1 MNDERRFD
9 ELVSR
14 LYEAAVNPDLW
25 RSTLLTAAEWTGAHS
40 FHMFTWDRHD
50 GRPLF
55 AMVSHDHLEERIR
68 LYNAYYHQ
76 VDPVLKHALTNTTG
90 GFFASQE
97 FFDDS
102 FVNCSEYYQDFL
114 VSNNQCWVTGGN
126 LQLGDG
132 VDAVLAMVRNH
143 DAGRFDAEEL
153 KRARRF
159 WTHYHKATSLFVQ
172 TESLRR
178 NAIVGVRGLE
188 QIEIGVVATDGAGRV
203 LFINAQAEA
212 MMKANGRIAVREG
225 RLTASEPSLGDVL
238 RKALERAD
246 RGTSSS
252 ALPVVARTADEEGLL
267 MTVAPLGDTTPIWST
282 LARPSVLVLIRSRS
296 RQRMVTAY
304 QLMQLFGLTPA
315 EARVARAL
323 AQGQSL
329 EAYATDSAVSLS
341 TARTQLRSVLGKTG
355 TTRQPDLVRL
365 LASIMSIRAS
375 T

>member
-9 ELVSR
+9 EIVGR

-25 RSTLLTAAEWTGAHS
+25 RPTLLNAAAWTGAHS

-55 AMVSHDHLEERIR
+55 AMVSHDHLQERIR
-68 LYNAYYHQ
+68 LYNAYYHR
-76 VDPVLKHALTNTTG
+76 VDPVLEHALTKSTG
-90 GFFASQE
+90 GFIASQE
-97 FFDDS
+97 FFDDR
-102 FVNCSEYYQDFL
+102 FVNRNEYYQDFL
-114 VSNNQCWVTGGN
+114 VSNNQCWITGGT
-126 LQLGDG
+126 LQLGNG

-143 DAGRFDAEEL
+143 DAGRFDSEEL

-178 NAIVGVRGLE
+178 EAVVGARGLE
-188 QIEIGVVATDGAGRV
+188 QVEIGVVATDGVGRV

-212 MMKANGRIAVREG
+212 TMKASGRISVRDG
-225 RLTASEPSLGDVL
+225 RLAASDPALGDVL
-238 RKALERAD
+238 RKALESAD

-252 ALPVVARTADEEGLL
+252 GLPIAARTSTEEDLL
-267 MTVAPLGDTTPIWST
+267 ITVAPLGDTTPMWGM

-296 RQRMVTAY
+296 RQRMVTAS
-304 QLMQLFGLTPA
+304 QLMQLFALTPA

-329 EAYATDSAVSLS
+329 EGYASDCGISSATV
-341 TARTQLRSVLGKTG
+341 RTQLRSVLGKTG
-355 TTRQPDLVRL
+355 TGRQQDLVRL
-365 LASIMSIRAS
+365 LASIMSVRG
-375 T
+375 

>member
-9 ELVSR
+9 EIVGH
-14 LYEAAVNPDLW
+14 LYEAAVNPDRW
-25 RSTLLTAAEWTGAHS
+25 RPTLLSAAAWTGAHS

-76 VDPVLKHALTNTTG
+76 VDPVLARALTNATG

-97 FFDDS
+97 FFDER
-102 FVNCSEYYQDFL
+102 FVNRSEYYQDFL
-114 VSNNQCWVTGGN
+114 ISNNQCWVTGGN
-126 LQLGDG
+126 LQLGGG

-143 DAGRFDAEEL
+143 DAGRFDTDEL
-153 KRARRF
+153 RRARRF

-172 TESLRR
+172 TETLRR

-188 QIEIGVVATDGAGRV
+188 QIEIGVAATDGAGRI
-203 LFINAQAEA
+203 LFINPQAEA
-212 MMKANGRIAVREG
+212 MMKGSGRISVRDG

-246 RGTSSS
+246 RGASSS
-252 ALPVVARTADEEGLL
+252 ALPVVARTPDEEGLL
-267 MTVAPLGDTTPIWST
+267 ITLAPLGDTTPMWGM

-296 RQRMVTAY
+296 RQRMVTAS

-329 EAYATDSAVSLS
+329 EEYATDSAISLA

-365 LASIMSIRAS
+365 LVSIMSIRAS
-375 T
+375 S